1 MNVEWSFSIQ
11 STQSQQ
17 GISFGWIIKIIICW
31 RVSEVPCDSITL
43 CTVSVIR
50 TLASFFSRWA
60 ALLTYLAAS
69 VPLTL
74 ALVMS
79 NTFLFFDFSAVF
91 EQISS
96 CFSILSSA
104 KFLPHI
110 LQAVRSSR
118 GFGAN
123 MDFLAGVEGV
133 WKYYVSCVFLG
144 WNICFVMGLKDS
156 KIHVSTGMKQGINLI
171 PLLNISPFSWARGR
185 AELIFWHLWR
195 GNLTSCENWQRRAR
209 CRWWCGS
216 LLPV

>member
-43 CTVSVIR
+43 CTVSIIR

-110 LQAVRSSR
+110 LQAVRSSLA
-118 GFGAN
+118 FGAN

-144 WNICFVMGLKDS
+144 WNMFCYGNKRLENS
-156 KIHVSTGMKQGINLI
+156 RLNRHETGNKSYSIVKHFTFFLGAGEGGTDFLAS
-171 PLLNISPFSWARGR
+171 LTWESD
-185 AELIFWHLWR
+185 ELRELAAA
-195 GNLTSCENWQRRAR
+195 GDM
-209 CRWWCGS
+209 
-216 LLPV
+216 